1 MSGAPSKIIFGGSRK
16 RGSSLCFALV
26 FLTLLLAVAPAS
38 GWLGVEA
45 DPAIALISSIAD
57 DGPATDALDGTSVG
71 RLGPEGPYSAAAGGI
86 LNTPPSMFFLAL
98 AVLLYSRGS
107 AEDGEE
113 EEKGAMDSSCSSVA
127 QDGDTYNSTGEGSRT
142 GNYGWSN
149 DNNSSSHRDWQL
161 AATTEARIDT
171 YTIHKHTVVHDG
183 KPRLNLIT
191 PVMSLGFTALLLARH
206 ALLIVIPTIPTA
218 SAAATSVCTDKGY
231 PIACAAPSS
240 NATVCLATGECPKE
254 CPGLRV
260 EDVHEDKCVDRRIF
274 DEWRKYDIPALFIW
288 FISSGLAVS
297 AGVGGG
303 GIFVPLGILL
313 LRFSTKASTGLSQ
326 ASIFGA
332 SLAGFILNSR
342 ARHPKA
348 PRPLIDFDMAL
359 FLAPMEMAGALLGAL
374 IQMILPTWLVIIIMS
389 LVLGLTSAKTFARGI
404 RVYREERQS
413 RAFPTRE
420 DGPEVNT
427 PNGSQPCDGDGKA
440 EGFRNEHGVA
450 SAQECD
456 EGPLPSLVS
465 CSRGGCEGVSTS
477 PCRLPPDDAASD
489 SAVVREQW
497 KDRDARQYPLEKYW
511 KLAMVW
517 ATIILLLLLRGGKG
531 TE

>member
-1 MSGAPSKIIFGGSRK
+1 
-16 RGSSLCFALV
+16 
-26 FLTLLLAVAPAS
+26 
-38 GWLGVEA
+38 
-45 DPAIALISSIAD
+45 
-57 DGPATDALDGTSVG
+57 
-71 RLGPEGPYSAAAGGI
+71 
-86 LNTPPSMFFLAL
+86 
-98 AVLLYSRGS
+98 
-107 AEDGEE
+107 
-113 EEKGAMDSSCSSVA
+113 
-127 QDGDTYNSTGEGSRT
+127 
-142 GNYGWSN
+142 
-149 DNNSSSHRDWQL
+149 
-161 AATTEARIDT
+161 
-171 YTIHKHTVVHDG
+171 
-183 KPRLNLIT
+183 
-191 PVMSLGFTALLLARH
+191 MSLGFTALLLARH

-456 EGPLPSLVS
+456 EGPLPSLV
-465 CSRGGCEGVSTS
+465 
-477 PCRLPPDDAASD
+477 LPPDDAASD

-531 TE
+531 TESVIPDAVPYCGWAYWTLSAVVMAWLILFGLCMGRSAVMDSAAKATVDYPFVSGDVIWTYPSFIFYSLATFAAGIMAGLLGIGGGMVSTATTATLIVFTSSSAALVFIMAGLVPWDYAVVYFSAAFVGTLVGKTIIDTIVRRRGLTALLIFLLAGIIAFAAIMVTVAGLIK

>member
-1 MSGAPSKIIFGGSRK
+1 MRS
-16 RGSSLCFALV
+16 
-26 FLTLLLAVAPAS
+26 
-38 GWLGVEA
+38 
-45 DPAIALISSIAD
+45 
-57 DGPATDALDGTSVG
+57 
-71 RLGPEGPYSAAAGGI
+71 
-86 LNTPPSMFFLAL
+86 
-98 AVLLYSRGS
+98 
-107 AEDGEE
+107 
-113 EEKGAMDSSCSSVA
+113 
-127 QDGDTYNSTGEGSRT
+127 
-142 GNYGWSN
+142 
-149 DNNSSSHRDWQL
+149 
-161 AATTEARIDT
+161 
-171 YTIHKHTVVHDG
+171 
-183 KPRLNLIT
+183 
-191 PVMSLGFTALLLARH
+191 GFTALLLARR
-206 ALLIVIPTIPTA
+206 ALLIVIPAIPAA

-240 NATVCLATGECPKE
+240 DVTVCLATGECPKE

-274 DEWRKYDIPALFIW
+274 GEWRKYDIPALFIW

-374 IQMILPTWLVIIIMS
+374 TQMVLPTWLVIIIMS

-413 RAFPTRE
+413 RTFPTRE
-420 DGPEVNT
+420 DGPEDNT
-427 PNGSQPCDGDGKA
+427 RQCVQLCTGDGGS
-440 EGFRNEHGVA
+440 EELENEHGVA
-450 SAQECD
+450 SVQE
-456 EGPLPSLVS
+456 LPS
-465 CSRGGCEGVSTS
+465 
-477 PCRLPPDDAASD
+477 DNAASN
-489 SAVVREQW
+489 SAVVRKQW
-497 KDRDARQYPLEKYW
+497 MDRDARQYPLEKYR

-531 TE
+531 TESVIPDAVPYCGWAYWTLSAVVMAWLILFGLCMGRSAVMDSAAKATVNYPFVPGDVIWAYPSFIFYSLATFAAGIMAGLLGIGGGMASTLMNPSLGTPEQVSTATTATLI